1 MSECR
6 KELVI
11 VNTFGLH
18 GRASAMLVETAKQF
32 DSDIRLIRDEA
43 EADCKS
49 ILDVMSMACTKGT
62 PVSIKAAG
70 EDAEAALAA
79 LALLIADK
87 FGEE

>member
-1 MSECR
+1 MPECR

-11 VNTFGLH
+11 ANTFGLH

-32 DSDIRLIRDEA
+32 DSDIRLIRDGV

-70 EDAEAALAA
+70 EDAEAALVA
-79 LALLIADK
+79 LARLIADK

>member
-1 MSECR
+1 MPVCA

-11 VNTFGLH
+11 ANTFGLH
-18 GRASAMLVETAKQF
+18 GRASALLVETAKGF
-32 DSDIRLIRDEA
+32 TSDLRLSRDGM

-49 ILDVMSMACTKGT
+49 VLDVMSLACAKGT
-62 PVSIKAAG
+62 VISIMAAG

-79 LALLIADK
+79 LAALVAGK

>member
-1 MSECR
+1 MVECSR
-6 KELVI
+6 ELVI
-11 VNTFGLH
+11 ANTFGLH
-18 GRASAMLVETAKQF
+18 GRASALLVETAKCF
-32 DSDIRLIRDEA
+32 KADIRLIRDEM

-79 LALLIADK
+79 VAQLIADK

>member
-1 MSECR
+1 MSECS

-11 VNTFGLH
+11 ANNFGLH
-18 GRASAMLVETAKQF
+18 GRASAMLVETAKRF
-32 DSDIRLIRDEA
+32 ESDIRLIRDDA

-70 EDAEAALAA
+70 EDAEEALAA
-79 LALLIADK
+79 LARLIADK